1 MSECIVRNEEISIAG
16 LTVDQAHQIKMAMIS
31 YPAKTEDQEFNR
43 KLVLEIDRAQDE
55 VCRNIE
61 IYRNLNTAAAAE
73 GVTLTRSI
81 EFAGFSTD
89 DLEKGK
95 TKCGLPHKITSLFY
109 DDNIPQ
115 FPTRSL
121 GCIYVPG
128 RSPIITTWNLHG
140 ECTVQGKR
148 LRAFD
153 LIKPSQQKAVEKRR
167 AALALISI
175 VLILVSSYLWN

>member
-16 LTVDQAHQIKMAMIS
+16 LTLDEAHQIKMAMIS
-31 YPAKTEDQEFNR
+31 YPAKAEDQEFNR

-61 IYRNLNTAAAAE
+61 ICRNLNNAAE
-73 GVTLTRSI
+73 AESVKLTRSL

-109 DDNIPQ
+109 DDNIPH

-121 GCIYVPG
+121 GCIYVPSG
-128 RSPIITTWNLHG
+128 SPIIATWNLHG
-140 ECTVQGKR
+140 ECTVQSER
-148 LRAFD
+148 LKAFD

-175 VLILVSSYLWN
+175 VLILVSSCLWN

>member
-16 LTVDQAHQIKMAMIS
+16 LTLDQAHQIKMAIIS

-43 KLVLEIDRAQDE
+43 KLVLEIDKAQDE

-61 IYRNLNTAAAAE
+61 IYRNLNNATAAE
-73 GVTLTRSI
+73 GVKLTRSL

-89 DLEKGK
+89 DFEKGK
-95 TKCGLPHKITSLFY
+95 TKCGLLHKITSLSY
-109 DDNIPQ
+109 DDNIPH

-121 GCIYVPG
+121 GCIYVPSG
-128 RSPIITTWNLHG
+128 SPIIAKWNLHG

-148 LRAFD
+148 LKAFD

-167 AALALISI
+167 ATLAFVGI
-175 VLILVSSYLWN
+175 VLILVSSFIWN

>member
-43 KLVLEIDRAQDE
+43 KLVLEIDRAHNE

-61 IYRNLNTAAAAE
+61 IGGDLNNAAAAE
-73 GVTLTRSI
+73 CLKLTRSL

-95 TKCGLPHKITSLFY
+95 TRCGLPHKITSLFY
-109 DDNIPQ
+109 DDNILH

-121 GCIYVPG
+121 GCIYVQG
-128 RSPIITTWNLHG
+128 RSPINAKWNLHG

-148 LRAFD
+148 LKAFD

-175 VLILVSSYLWN
+175 VLILVSSCLWN